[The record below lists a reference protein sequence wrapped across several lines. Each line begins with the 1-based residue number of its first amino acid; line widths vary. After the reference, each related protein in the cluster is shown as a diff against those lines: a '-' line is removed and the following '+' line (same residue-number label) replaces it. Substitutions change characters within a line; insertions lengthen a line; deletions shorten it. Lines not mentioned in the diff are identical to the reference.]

1 MDHEIDADPRFDL
14 LRDSGRPLPDV
25 LADKVTELIESEV
38 YRPGRRLH
46 SEADLTRR
54 WKVARSSL
62 RTALQRLETRGVLE
76 SKHGR
81 GWFVRRA
88 QPPDQTSLSELFSG
102 RRYGISDL
110 LEMRIGLEGLAVSL
124 AAVRATD
131 GEVEDI
137 AKFNR
142 QHFEADDDQD
152 ELLRTDQAFHEAIVA
167 SARNAL
173 LVLSYQQ
180 IVTEIVELRYE
191 SFAVRGV
198 PLRSAREHEKIVR
211 YLRNRDPGGAR
222 VAMNSHLQRLYDELA
237 DIHHEPLDLTQ
248 SRPDA
253 EPDWRLRGTRQ

>member
-1 MDHEIDADPRFDL
+1 MDHEIDTDPRFDL
-14 LRDSGRPLPDV
+14 QRDSGRPLPDV
-25 LADKVTELIESEV
+25 LAEKVSELIESEV
-38 YRPGRRLH
+38 YKPGRRLH

-62 RTALQRLETRGVLE
+62 RTALQRLETRGMLE

-81 GWFVRRA
+81 GWYVRRA
-88 QPPDQTSLSELFSG
+88 QPQDQGSLLELVSG
-102 RRYGISDL
+102 RQYGIADL
-110 LEMRIGLEGLAVSL
+110 FEMRIGLEGLAASL
-124 AAVRATD
+124 AAVRATE
-131 GEVEDI
+131 GEIEDI

-142 QHFEADDDQD
+142 QHFDAGDDQD

-167 SARNAL
+167 SARNEL
-173 LVLSYQQ
+173 LVGSYQQ
-180 IVTEIVELRYE
+180 IVAEIVDWRYD

-198 PLRSAREHEKIVR
+198 PLRSAREHEKVVR

-253 EPDWRLRGTRQ
+253 EPDWHVRGTQR